1 VTLLPAWPGL
11 VSAQEYGGERVVTMQ
26 VSGELYPV
34 RAFTQERRTYF
45 HLGDIA
51 DAVGGSWGRDPLS
64 RDPLFTLGENRVL
77 FSSKD
82 RRIAVNGRRRR
93 LSAKVEFRHGGIYVP
108 SDFVP
113 QILEE
118 LLDQD
123 IKLLAVPPPPPPPPD
138 ELVVP
143 EPPAPSA
150 GAEPGR
156 EPGLPWSDDRDREGR
171 GVRTVVLDPGHG
183 GEEEGAKG
191 PTGLLEKD
199 LVLDVARRL
208 QQQLDRRGF
217 QLFLTRER
225 DKNIPLEE
233 RTAIANNRKADLFIS
248 LHANASPSPE
258 ASGAETYYLSLP
270 RAAKT
275 DAERLGGH
283 ETAALI
289 SRPDE
294 ADPLQMILW
303 DMAQSQWLAESS
315 VLAERIQADFNETL
329 GIPDRGVKQAPFRI
343 LVGATMPAILV
354 EIGFISNRD
363 EERRLRDP
371 RFLDTIVDSL
381 SRSIDAYRARSQDSS
396 WGRGDP

>member
-1 VTLLPAWPGL
+1 
-11 VSAQEYGGERVVTMQ
+11 M
-26 VSGELYPV
+26 
-34 RAFTQERRTYF
+34 
-45 HLGDIA
+45 
-51 DAVGGSWGRDPLS
+51 
-64 RDPLFTLGENRVL
+64 
-77 FSSKD
+77 
-82 RRIAVNGRRRR
+82 
-93 LSAKVEFRHGGIYVP
+93 
-108 SDFVP
+108 
-113 QILEE
+113 
-118 LLDQD
+118 
-123 IKLLAVPPPPPPPPD
+123 
-138 ELVVP
+138 
-143 EPPAPSA
+143 
-150 GAEPGR
+150 
-156 EPGLPWSDDRDREGR
+156 
-171 GVRTVVLDPGHG
+171 
-183 GEEEGAKG
+183 G

-208 QQQLDRRGF
+208 QQQLERRGF
-217 QLFLTRER
+217 RVFLTRER

-289 SRPDE
+289 SRSDE

-315 VLAERIQADFNETL
+315 VLAEQIQADFNETL

-381 SRSIDAYRARSQDSS
+381 ARSIDAYRARSRDSW